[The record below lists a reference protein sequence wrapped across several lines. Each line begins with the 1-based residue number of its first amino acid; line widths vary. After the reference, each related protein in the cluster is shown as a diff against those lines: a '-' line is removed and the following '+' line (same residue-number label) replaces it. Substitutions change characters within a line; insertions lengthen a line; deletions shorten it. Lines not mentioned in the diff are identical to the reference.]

1 MKKIVN
7 NGSIDFLT
15 FFQIFKQKAKA
26 LINFFLLSFMLMMIV
41 YIFSDRLY
49 TSNSVLAPISNSSK
63 GDVSSVLAA
72 QFGLAGEI
80 EIDPLTIFESEDL
93 RKNIIYKER
102 LIDGEKINLIDL
114 WEYNELKWYNPFELM
129 NFFII
134 KIFPGNE
141 NNSTVK
147 DRVVEVKAIKELN
160 KRLSFKQDFYTN
172 EIKISATMESRNL
185 AKSLNQEIINYLDEF
200 ITSSTNKDAASKVFY
215 MQERINEVENDLKE
229 SEKSLETFLSENKSY
244 KDSPRLLIE
253 FMRLQREVELNSAI
267 KIQLSAQVEINKVEE
282 ISKVPN
288 FVIVDYPTFPS
299 KKVYP
304 RGSIFIIYLIIF
316 YLAFVLLTVI
326 YKDLRRIN

>member
-1 MKKIVN
+1 MKKIIN
-7 NGSIDFLT
+7 NGSIDFLML
-15 FFQIFKQKAKA
+15 FQIFKQRAKD
-26 LINFFLLSFMLMMIV
+26 LKFFFLSSFILMMIF

-49 TSNSVLAPISNSSK
+49 TSNSVLAPVSNSSK

-72 QFGLAGEI
+72 QFGLASEI

-93 RKNIIYKER
+93 RKSIIYKER
-102 LIDGEKINLIDL
+102 LINGEKINLIDL
-114 WEYNELKWYNPFELM
+114 WEYDDLKWYNPFELM
-129 NFFII
+129 NLFINT
-134 KIFPGNE
+134 IFPGIE

-147 DRVVEVKAIKELN
+147 DRVLEVKAIKELN

-172 EIKISATMESRNL
+172 EIKISSTMESRDL
-185 AKSLNQEIINYLDEF
+185 AKSLNQEIINYLDDF

-215 MQERINEVENDLKE
+215 MQKRINEVENDLNE
-229 SEKSLETFLSENKSY
+229 SEDGLETFLSENKSY

-288 FVIVDYPTFPS
+288 FVIVDYPTYPS

-316 YLAFVLLTVI
+316 YLLFVLIIVI
-326 YKDLRRIN
+326 YRDFRRIS

>member
-1 MKKIVN
+1 MKKIIN
-7 NGSIDFLT
+7 NGSIDFLL
-15 FFQIFKQKAKA
+15 FFQIFKQKAKD
-26 LINFFLLSFMLMMIV
+26 LKFFFLLSFLLMMLI

-102 LIDGEKINLIDL
+102 LINGEKINLIDL

-141 NNSTVK
+141 NDLTIK

-160 KRLSFKQDFYTN
+160 KRLSYKQDFYTN
-172 EIKISATMESRNL
+172 EIKISATMESRDL
-185 AKSLNQEIINYLDEF
+185 SRSLNQEIINYLDEF

-215 MQERINEVENDLKE
+215 MQKRINEVENDLNE
-229 SEKSLETFLSENKSY
+229 SEGRLETFLSENKSY

-288 FVIVDYPTFPS
+288 FVIVDHPTFPS

-316 YLAFVLLTVI
+316 YFLFVLLTVI
-326 YKDLRRIN
+326 YKDLRKIN